1 MATPTQ
7 IRDGLKANLAGIA
20 GLQVTGYVQANPTPP
35 VAEFLPAKVEYDK
48 TAQRGSDEW
57 TWTIRVLVGNVS
69 DIGAQKRLDTFL
81 APSGAGSIKAQVQ
94 SDRKLGGTVDTLR
107 VTRCS
112 GYRAYD
118 RPNGTTLLG
127 AEWTVEITT

>member
-1 MATPTQ
+1 MATLTQ
-7 IRDGLKANLAGIA
+7 IRDGLAANLAGIS
-20 GLQVTGYVQANPTPP
+20 GLQVAKYVLSNPTPP
-35 VAEFLPAKVEYDK
+35 VAEFLPAAIDYDK
-48 TAQRGSDEW
+48 TMQRGSDQW
-57 TWTIRVLVGNVS
+57 TITIRVLVGNVS

-94 SDRKLGGTVDTLR
+94 SDRTLGGTVDTLR

-118 RPNGTTLLG
+118 RPGGATLLG